1 MTNDA
6 GKLQQERYELF
17 DKLFTGQ
24 IPKRVPLGH
33 YVFNPF
39 AIQFAG
45 YDLFDSQWDTN
56 GLLAKACDEFCS
68 QVFTDIVP
76 VASVIV
82 PYPYQVLKSRSYKM
96 SKGGFMQH
104 PEISGMDAEDYDAF
118 IKNPFDVMLEKIL
131 PTLFPALDTDPVT
144 RSVNMAKGIVA
155 YREEQAVMA
164 KIRSDA
170 TAKYGYLK
178 PPANSSGG
186 GIKCPF
192 DFLADFIRGF
202 GNILIDCRRHPEQVI
217 EACDAVFPLLI
228 RKATPSNP
236 HYMGTTSI
244 TTHMPGFMRT
254 KDFEKFYYPTFKKMI
269 ETFVDSGMGVR
280 VFCEGDWMRYLDHLR
295 DLPENVRLRF
305 EYGDPKIIKEKLGDK
320 HIISGLY
327 PISILQIGTK
337 EEVINKAKEYLDIL
351 APGGRYYF
359 EFDKSAITCQG
370 NMRENI
376 IALSDYLRDN
386 ATY

>member
-1 MTNDA
+1 
-6 GKLQQERYELF
+6 
-17 DKLFTGQ
+17 
-24 IPKRVPLGH
+24 
-33 YVFNPF
+33 
-39 AIQFAG
+39 
-45 YDLFDSQWDTN
+45 
-56 GLLAKACDEFCS
+56 
-68 QVFTDIVP
+68 
-76 VASVIV
+76 
-82 PYPYQVLKSRSYKM
+82 
-96 SKGGFMQH
+96 MQH